1 MTDMRRPKIDKVT
14 INISLGEGGQKLL
27 NAEDIITKITGQKP
41 VRTIAK
47 KTRPTF
53 EIKKGEPVGCK
64 VTLRKDVAK
73 KFLQSALAIKDNKLD
88 KTQFDKNGNFSFGIE
103 EHTDFPNMQYDPEVG
118 IFGMDVTV
126 VLKRP
131 GHRVEERKIGLRK
144 IPRCHRLSKE
154 DAIVFLK
161 EEFGVEV
168 V

>member
-1 MTDMRRPKIDKVT
+1 MRHPKIDKVT
-14 INISLGEGGQKLL
+14 VNISLGEGGQKLL

-47 KTRPTF
+47 KTRPAF
-53 EIKKGEPVGCK
+53 GIKKGEPIGCK
-64 VTLRKDVAK
+64 VTLRKDAAK
-73 KFLQSALAIKDNKLD
+73 KFLQSALAIKDDKLD
-88 KTQFDKNGNFSFGIE
+88 KTKLDEKGNFSFGIE

-126 VLKRP
+126 SLKRP
-131 GHRVEERKIGLRK
+131 GHRVGKRKIGLQK
-144 IPRCHRLSKE
+144 MPRRQRLSKE
-154 DAIVFLK
+154 ETIVFLK